1 LSVREVV
8 TATGAAPL
16 SLPLEPGITRP
27 LALELAA
34 TEYDRYTDQLRALSP
49 DDWSRPTECKPW
61 DVRAMVAHSLG
72 MAEMSASVVET
83 ARQMRAASKRQG
95 DGEQIDALT
104 AVQVDKHVHRE
115 PADLVRRFAEVG
127 PRATRGRQRTPAF
140 ARKRNMPGDQLI
152 GDRRERWRLG
162 FLVDVCYTRDVWMHR
177 VDIAR
182 ATGRELV
189 LTPEH
194 DGVLIAD
201 IVREWAAR
209 HGQACALTLTGPA
222 GGSWTWGA
230 GGPSYTLDAVEF
242 CRILSGRSQGE
253 GLLQTQVPF

>member
-1 LSVREVV
+1 VL
-8 TATGAAPL
+8 T
-16 SLPLEPGITRP
+16 LPLEAGIPRP
-27 LALELAA
+27 KAMQLAA
-34 TEYDRYTDQLRALSP
+34 TEYDRYTDQLRELSA

-95 DGEQIDALT
+95 DGEHIDALT

-115 PADLVRRFAEVG
+115 PAELVRRFAAVG
-127 PRATRGRQRTPAF
+127 PRATRGRRRTPAF

-152 GDRRERWRLG
+152 GGRREQWRLG

-182 ATGRELV
+182 ATDRELV

-201 IVREWAAR
+201 IVREWAER
-209 HGQACALTLTGPA
+209 HGQPCTLTLTGPA
-222 GGSWTWGA
+222 GGSWTWGE
-230 GGPSYTLDAVEF
+230 GGPSYELDAVEF
-242 CRILSGRSQGE
+242 CRMLSGRADGE
-253 GLLQTQVPF
+253 GLLATPVPF

>member
-1 LSVREVV
+1 MI
-8 TATGAAPL
+8 T
-16 SLPLEPGITRP
+16 LPLEPGIERP
-27 LALELAA
+27 QAMQLAA
-34 TEYDRYTDQLRALSP
+34 TEYDRYTDQLRALSI
-49 DDWSRPTECKPW
+49 DEWSLPTECKPW

-115 PADLVRRFAEVG
+115 PAELVRRFAEVG
-127 PRATRGRQRTPAF
+127 PRATRGRRRTPAF

-152 GDRRERWRLG
+152 GGRRERWRLG

-201 IVREWAAR
+201 IAREWAER
-209 HGQACALTLTGPA
+209 HGQPCTLTLTGPA
-222 GGSWTWGA
+222 GGSWRWGE
-230 GGPSYTLDAVEF
+230 GGSSYSLDAVEF
-242 CRILSGRSQGE
+242 ARILSGRAEGD
-253 GLLQTQVPF
+253 GLLATPVPF

>member
-1 LSVREVV
+1 VL
-8 TATGAAPL
+8 T
-16 SLPLEPGITRP
+16 LPLEAGIPRP
-27 LALELAA
+27 KAMHLAA
-34 TEYDRYTDQLRALSP
+34 TEYDRYTDQLRGLSA

-72 MAEMSASVVET
+72 MAEMSASVIET
-83 ARQMRAASKRQG
+83 ARQMRAAGKRQG

-115 PADLVRRFAEVG
+115 PAELVRRFAAVG
-127 PRATRGRQRTPAF
+127 PRATRGRRRTPAF

-152 GDRRERWRLG
+152 GGRREQWRLG

-182 ATGRELV
+182 ATDRELV

-201 IVREWAAR
+201 IVREWAER
-209 HGQACALTLTGPA
+209 HGQPCTLTLTGPA
-222 GGSWTWGA
+222 GGSWTWGE
-230 GGPSYTLDAVEF
+230 GGPSYELDAVEF
-242 CRILSGRSQGE
+242 CRILSGRADGE
-253 GLLQTQVPF
+253 GLLATPVPF